1 MAASE
6 FSSLPRP
13 EQEKLLSL
21 LFEHSQV
28 FLDYVLPVCQEPAQS
43 WEELIERIR
52 GHLRTML
59 KTPDDERIPGIIAA
73 HPRLG
78 AKKVD
83 SALSQAE
90 QASLQT
96 ASARETEQLA
106 ELNAE
111 YERTFPGL
119 RYVVFVAGRPRS
131 VIMDD
136 MRERIAKKDIEA
148 EKRTA
153 FDAMCDIALDRVAGL
168 GDKI

>member
-1 MAASE
+1 MTTSAAD
-6 FSSLPRP
+6 FSKLARP

-28 FLDYVLPVCQEPAQS
+28 FNDYVLPVCQEPAES
-43 WEELIERIR
+43 WPQLIEHIR
-52 GHLRTML
+52 THLHAL
-59 KTPDDERIPGIIAA
+59 LATPQDERIPGIIAA

-90 QASLQT
+90 QASLKA
-96 ASARETEQLA
+96 ASELEAQQLA
-106 ELNAE
+106 ALNAE
-111 YERTFPGL
+111 YERQFPGL

-131 VIMDD
+131 VIMQD
-136 MRERIAKKDIEA
+136 MRERIAQNNIEL

-153 FDAMCDIALDRVAGL
+153 FDAMCDIALDRA
-168 GDKI
+168 KNF